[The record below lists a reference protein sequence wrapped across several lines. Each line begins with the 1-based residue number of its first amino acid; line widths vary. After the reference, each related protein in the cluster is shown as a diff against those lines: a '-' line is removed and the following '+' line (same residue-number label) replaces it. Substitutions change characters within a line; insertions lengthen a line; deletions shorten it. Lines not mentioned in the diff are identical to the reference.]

1 MYRTVDYTFKTGVEN
16 SSECVTKIIQEL
28 RCQNKCFYI
37 SGSSLPICNST
48 TDFLGCF
55 WAHYTQ
61 WQECLLQKHAVAY
74 VPQKDEEPIYGN
86 NVTQLQISS
95 EASKTKQ
102 IMEEIDVITLSGLIG
117 SIGGSL
123 GMFFGFSITSYISFV
138 IEKLTKKGF
147 KKCSQ
152 NIS

>member
-1 MYRTVDYTFKTGVEN
+1 M
-16 SSECVTKIIQEL
+16 
-28 RCQNKCFYI
+28 
-37 SGSSLPICNST
+37 
-48 TDFLGCF
+48 
-55 WAHYTQ
+55 
-61 WQECLLQKHAVAY
+61 AY
-74 VPQKDEEPIYGN
+74 VPQKDEDPIYGS

-117 SIGGSL
+117 SIGGSM
-123 GMFFGFSITSYISFV
+123 GMFFGFSITSYLSFV
-138 IEKLTKKGF
+138 IEKLTEKGF